1 LRENGG
7 PPFGGFVVLGYQ
19 QINAPFCDGVHSRLN
34 RGDYFSDKDKERR
47 AGRITMLGFEV
58 IGLALLA
65 LLTLETGT
73 AN

>member
-1 LRENGG
+1 
-7 PPFGGFVVLGYQ
+7 
-19 QINAPFCDGVHSRLN
+19 LN
-34 RGDYFSDKDKERR
+34 HGDYFSDKDKERR

-65 LLTLETGT
+65 LLFTVSQFCWLLETGT